1 MSQNERFGIALV
13 GCGIVGGGT
22 ARLLTQDQDFLQE
35 RTGLPLVL
43 KYIVERDY
51 SNAKSLGI
59 NEKLFEEDYTKVLA
73 DPEVKVVIELI
84 GGLTIAKKMM
94 TKALEA
100 GKHVVTANKA
110 LLAHYGP
117 ELFALARQQGVS
129 IGFEASCGG
138 GIPIIKALTDGLLA
152 NRLEALFGIVNG
164 TCNHILTEMTEK
176 GQSYKEAL
184 KSAQAAGLAEA
195 DPTLDVTGMDSA
207 HKITIM
213 GSLAFGEKV
222 SLDSVP
228 VQGIDQVDLYDI
240 NMGQD
245 LGYIM
250 KLLAMAQ
257 KTDKGLALSVAP
269 AFLHK
274 DHPLARVSG
283 AFNAVSVYGHAVG
296 HTMYMGR
303 GAGSSPTASAVVA
316 DIIAI
321 ALGITDKAFN
331 QLTFW
336 SDLTPDAVQM
346 KPEDLTS
353 RYYLRFMVKDRPGT
367 VARITSILSDH
378 SISITSL
385 LQQEGRSDSIPLVMT
400 THNATAGDIGKA
412 LKEIF
417 ALDEVEIEPV
427 SLRIVEEHPESVI

>member
-1 MSQNERFGIALV
+1 MARNERFGIALV

-22 ARLLTQDQDFLQE
+22 ARLLTEDKDFLQE

-51 SNAKSLGI
+51 SNAKAIGI
-59 NEKLFEEDYTKVLA
+59 DPDLFEEDYNKVLE
-73 DPEVKVVIELI
+73 DPEVKLVIELI

-117 ELFALARQQGVS
+117 ELFALARENGVS

-152 NRLEALFGIVNG
+152 NRIEALFGIVNG

-176 GQSYKEAL
+176 GQTYQTAL

-207 HKITIM
+207 HKLTIM
-213 GSLAFGEKV
+213 GSLAYGKRV

-228 VQGIDQVDLYDI
+228 VQGIDTVDLYDI
-240 NMGQD
+240 QTGQN
-245 LGYIM
+245 LGYTM
-250 KLLAMAQ
+250 KLLAIAQ
-257 KTDKGLALSVAP
+257 RTEKGLALSVAP
-269 AFLHK
+269 AFLHRN
-274 DHPLARVSG
+274 HPLARISG

-321 ALGITDKAFN
+321 ALGVTSRAFET
-331 QLTFW
+331 LSFW
-336 SDLTPDAVQM
+336 PDLTEEARQLPQ
-346 KPEDLTS
+346 EELTS

-367 VARITSILSDH
+367 VARITGILSKH

-385 LQQEGRSDSIPLVMT
+385 LQQEGAFDSIPLVMT
-400 THNATAGDIGKA
+400 THTAKAGNIIKA
-412 LKEIF
+412 LTEI
-417 ALDEVEIEPV
+417 ASLEEVDNKPV

>member
-1 MSQNERFGIALV
+1 MIQKERFGIALV

-22 ARLLTQDQDFLQE
+22 ARLLTEDQDFLQE

-51 SNAKSLGI
+51 SNAEAQGI
-59 NEKLFEEDYTKVLA
+59 DSALFEEDYNKVLN
-73 DPEVKVVIELI
+73 DPEIKLIIELI
-84 GGLTIAKKMM
+84 GGLTVAKKMM

-117 ELFALARQQGVS
+117 ELFALARKNGVT

-138 GIPIIKALTDGLLA
+138 GIPVIKALTDGMLA
-152 NRLEALFGIVNG
+152 NRIEALFGIVNG

-176 GQSYKEAL
+176 GQSYKDAL
-184 KSAQAAGLAEA
+184 KSAQEAGLAEA

-213 GSLAFGEKV
+213 GSLAYGQRIPLE
-222 SLDSVP
+222 SVP
-228 VQGIDQVDLYDI
+228 VQGIDTINLYDI
-240 NMGQD
+240 NTGQS

-250 KLLAMAQ
+250 KLLAIAR
-257 KTDKGLALSVAP
+257 KTDKGLALSVSP

-274 DHPLARVSG
+274 NHPLARISG

-303 GAGSSPTASAVVA
+303 GAGSSPTASAVVS

-321 ALGITDKAFN
+321 ALGITPLAFK
-331 QLTFW
+331 QLKLW
-336 SDLTPDAVQM
+336 PDLTAEGPLLT
-346 KPEDLTS
+346 EDEISS
-353 RYYLRFMVKDRPGT
+353 RYYLRFMVQDKPGV
-367 VARITSILSDH
+367 VARITSILSSH

-385 LQQEGRSDSIPLVMT
+385 LQQEGGTDSIPLVMT
-400 THNATAGDIGKA
+400 THEAKAGDLYRA
-412 LKEIF
+412 LEEI
-417 ALDEVEIEPV
+417 ASLDEVDSEPV
-427 SLRIVEEHPESVI
+427 SLRIVEEHPESVS

>member
-1 MSQNERFGIALV
+1 MDQKEKFGIALV

-22 ARLLTQDQDFLQE
+22 ARLLSEDQNFLQE

-51 SNAKSLGI
+51 SNAQALGI
-59 NEKLFEEDYTKVLA
+59 KEDLFEEDYNKVLA
-73 DPEVKVVIELI
+73 DPEVKVVVELI

-117 ELFALARQQGVS
+117 ELFALARKNNVC

-152 NRLEALFGIVNG
+152 NRIEALFGIVNG

-176 GQSYKEAL
+176 GQSYKDAL

-213 GSLAFGEKV
+213 GSLAYSEKV

-228 VQGIDQVDLYDI
+228 VQGIDTVDLYDI
-240 NMGQD
+240 KTGQE

-250 KLLAMAQ
+250 KLLAIAQ
-257 KTDKGLALSVAP
+257 KTEKGLALSVAP

-274 DHPLARVSG
+274 NHPLARISG

-321 ALGITDKAFN
+321 ALGVTPLAFKT
-331 QLTFW
+331 LTFW
-336 SDLTPDAVQM
+336 PDLTPDAVQLPQGDM
-346 KPEDLTS
+346 ES
-353 RYYLRFMVKDRPGT
+353 RFYLRFMVQDRPGT
-367 VARITSILSDH
+367 IARISTILSKH

-385 LQQEGRSDSIPLVMT
+385 LQQEGETNNIPLVMT
-400 THNATAGDIGKA
+400 THLAKTGNVQNA
-412 LKEIF
+412 LKEI
-417 ALDEVEIEPV
+417 ATLEEVDNEPV
-427 SLRIVEEHPESVI
+427 SLRIVEEHPESVS

>member
-1 MSQNERFGIALV
+1 MNQKEAFGIALV

-22 ARLLTQDQDFLQE
+22 ARLLTEDQDFLRE
-35 RTGLPLVL
+35 RTGLPLTL

-51 SNAKSLGI
+51 ANAEALGLD
-59 NEKLFEEDYTKVLA
+59 KGLFEEDYGKVLA

-84 GGLTIAKKMM
+84 GGLTVAKKMM

-117 ELFALARQQGVS
+117 ELFALARKHHVS

-152 NRLEALFGIVNG
+152 NRIEALYGIVNG

-176 GQSYKEAL
+176 GQSYKTAL
-184 KSAQAAGLAEA
+184 QSAQAAGLAEA

-213 GSLAFGEKV
+213 GSLAYGKRV

-228 VQGIDQVDLYDI
+228 VEGIDRVDLYDI
-240 NMGQD
+240 QTGQD

-250 KLLAMAQ
+250 KLLAIARR
-257 KTDKGLALSVAP
+257 TEEGLALSVTP

-274 DHPLARVSG
+274 DHPLARISG

-321 ALGITDKAFN
+321 ALGITPRAFE
-331 QLTFW
+331 QLSFW
-336 SDLTPDAVQM
+336 ADRTEATEQV

-353 RYYLRFMVKDRPGT
+353 RYYLRFMVQDRPGT
-367 VARITSILSDH
+367 IARISNILGKH
-378 SISITSL
+378 AISITSL
-385 LQQEGRSDSIPLVMT
+385 LQKEEDVDQIPLVMT
-400 THNATAGDIGKA
+400 THEAREGNIRAA
-412 LKEIF
+412 LEEIA
-417 ALDEVEIEPV
+417 ALDEVNQKPV
-427 SLRIVEEHPESVI
+427 SLRIVMEHPESVS

>member
-13 GCGIVGGGT
+13 GCGVVGGGT
-22 ARLLTQDQDFLQE
+22 ATLLTRDQDFLQE

-43 KYIVERDY
+43 KYIVERDF
-51 SNAKSLGI
+51 SNAEALGI
-59 NEKLFEEDYTKVLA
+59 DNSLFEEDYNKVLA
-73 DPEVKVVIELI
+73 DPEVKVIIELI
-84 GGLTIAKKMM
+84 GGLTVAKKMM

-117 ELFALARQQGVS
+117 ELFALARTNGVS

-152 NRLEALFGIVNG
+152 NKIEALFGIVNG

-184 KSAQAAGLAEA
+184 SSAQAAGLAEA

-207 HKITIM
+207 HKVTIM

-228 VQGIDQVDLYDI
+228 VQGIDKVDLYDI
-240 NMGQD
+240 KTGQD

-250 KLLAMAQ
+250 KLLAIAQ
-257 KTDKGLALSVAP
+257 KTEKGLALSVSP

-274 DHPLARVSG
+274 DHPLARISG

-321 ALGITDKAFN
+321 ALGITDRAFN
-331 QLTFW
+331 QLGFW
-336 SDLTPDAVQM
+336 SDLTSDAVQL
-346 KPEDLTS
+346 KPEELVS
-353 RYYLRFMVKDRPGT
+353 RYYLRFMVKDQPGT
-367 VARITSILSDH
+367 VARITGILSRN

-385 LQQEGRSDSIPLVMT
+385 LQQEGRKDSIPLVMT
-400 THNATAGDIGKA
+400 THEAKAGDIAKA
-412 LKEIF
+412 LEEIS
-417 ALDEVEIEPV
+417 ALSEVESSPV
-427 SLRIVEEHPESVI
+427 SLRIVEEHPESVV